1 MKYPVEIE
9 KKLSEINDV
18 IKDWPKN
25 KNLEDVITWMLQFDN
40 EDFDFAYRIIKNL
53 NVIGPEELNSA
64 LAISYS
70 KLMRRAKSKNINISL
85 KNTMFAAIGGAS
97 KSGAMI
103 AYNFRLINELA
114 SANFLD
120 DESIKYIEQG
130 KIENLV
136 LVDDIIATGDQSAK
150 ELQEIHELVIPLGV
164 KNIFVLTAV
173 GMKSGLK
180 KVKDTELAEVFSAL
194 EYDEHDTL
202 NSLDSKFYEGLSY
215 EERKATF
222 AKIGKYYGLGYKGV
236 GALITFYYNTPNCT
250 VQSVWNNKYGW
261 LPLFERVSGVTGID
275 KHYPSLE
282 KATPNPKPGDDK
294 DDQSLTLFVEGKTD
308 EVFYEALAEKYDN
321 FGLKKIDCIPL
332 GLMFSEKLIESLHK
346 LAKRHL
352 LIVESDERM
361 KSRYEKIKGIIG
373 DDKFLEMDEMFSYV
387 DCQAVITSEEF
398 NDYFANDVFPL
409 DLFAESF
416 EADKRMLSVRLIR
429 KCHPENRER
438 NIKIIVEKYLL
449 EDKIQKLIES
459 IKLKYNESKI

>member
-9 KKLSEINDV
+9 KRLAEISKVVDS
-18 IKDWPKN
+18 WPKS
-25 KNLEDVITWMLQFDN
+25 KSLEDVVTWMLQFDN
-40 EDFDFAYRIIKNL
+40 EDFDFAFRIIKNL

-70 KLMRRAKSKNINISL
+70 KLMRRARSKNINISL

-120 DESIKYIEQG
+120 DDSIKYIEEG

-194 EYDEHDTL
+194 EYDDHDTL

-215 EERKATF
+215 KERKDTF
-222 AKIGKYYGLGYKGV
+222 DKIGKYNGLGYKGV

-250 VQSVWNNKYGW
+250 VQSVWNNRHGW

-282 KATPNPKPGDDK
+282 RATPKPTPDIEK
-294 DDQSLTLFVEGKTD
+294 DDNSLTLFVEGKQD
-308 EVFYEALAEKYDN
+308 EMFFESLADKYKN
-321 FGLKKIDCIPL
+321 FGFEKVDCIPV
-332 GLMFSEKLIESLHK
+332 GLMFSEKLIGSLHK

-352 LIVESDERM
+352 LVVESDERM
-361 KSRYEKIKGIIG
+361 HARYDKVRSIAG
-373 DDKFLEMDEMFSYV
+373 DNKVIEMEDLISYI
-387 DCQAVITSEEF
+387 DCRSVVLSEEF
-398 NDYFANDVFPL
+398 SSYFEKEMFTV
-409 DLFAESF
+409 DLLGDQPDI
-416 EADKRMLSVRLIR
+416 DKRLLTMKLFRRCSS
-429 KCHPENRER
+429 ETRER
-438 NIKIIVEKYLL
+438 NIKILVDKFLL
-449 EDKIQKLIES
+449 EDKVNMLIES
-459 IKLKYNESKI
+459 IKLKYNESKT